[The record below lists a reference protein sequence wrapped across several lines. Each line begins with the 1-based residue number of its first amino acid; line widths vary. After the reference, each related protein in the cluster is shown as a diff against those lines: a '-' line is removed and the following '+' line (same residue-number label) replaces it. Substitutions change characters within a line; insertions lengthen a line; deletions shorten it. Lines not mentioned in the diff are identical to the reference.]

1 MDLDRTPVL
10 NLPLPHP
17 DHLLVDDVLRLREAF
32 TTLDTGFG
40 EQRTELQ
47 AAMAQT
53 RSDVSTALEATTT
66 AVADALDEASADLTG
81 QLRRLRLNQLLN
93 LNLY

>member
-17 DHLLVDDVLRLREAF
+17 DHLLSDDVLRLREA
-32 TTLDTGFG
+32 LVAIDAGFG
-40 EQRTELQ
+40 AQRSEAQ

-66 AVADALDEASADLTG
+66 AVADALDEVSADLTG

>member
-1 MDLDRTPVL
+1 MDLERTSVL

-17 DHLLVDDVLRLREAF
+17 DHLLSDDVLRLREA
-32 TTLDTGFG
+32 LVAIDAGFG
-40 EQRTELQ
+40 VQRSEVQT
-47 AAMAQT
+47 AMAQT

-66 AVADALDEASADLTG
+66 AVADALDEVSADLTG
-81 QLRRLRLNQLLN
+81 QLRLLRLNQLLN